1 MKRIFALCLALLL
14 FIAIPCEAFAELP
27 DFAAMSDEELQE
39 LVNAARNELARRGLA
54 AEEGTVIYDED
65 GIQIYLT
72 GKQYVEDY
80 GDSSTLYVE
89 VVIINDSDKDIGIM
103 MESSTINGWEI
114 YGWGTD
120 DISAGKKKKAEFEFN
135 ASDADVF
142 AIEEVE
148 DIEMQMNIYDS
159 ETYETIKKLDP
170 ITINFGQ

>member
-1 MKRIFALCLALLL
+1 MKRIFALCLALLM
-14 FIAIPCEAFAELP
+14 FIAIPCEAFADLP

-39 LVNAARNELARRGLA
+39 LVNAARNELARRVMA
-54 AEEGTVIYDED
+54 AEENTVLYDQG

-80 GDSSTLYVE
+80 GDSSSLYLE
-89 VVIINDSDKDIGIM
+89 VVIINDSDKNIGIM
-103 MESSTINGWEI
+103 MASSSINGWEI

-120 DISAGKKKKAEFEFN
+120 GISAGKKKKAEFEFN

-148 DIEMQMNIYDS
+148 DLEMQMNIYDGD
-159 ETYETIKKLDP
+159 TYETISKLDP
-170 ITINFGQ
+170 ITVSFGQ